1 MTGIVDLVDQVDDN
15 KSYGMGIVPE
25 FSKSVSG
32 RQPIYET
39 KLMVGLADGSRERA
53 GDGVIRGVRCT
64 KVPGYTFR
72 RALRYRA
79 GDRLTPPYGLT
90 PSTIMPSYG

>member
-53 GDGVIRGVRCT
+53 GDGVIRGASAAQNAGLY
-64 KVPGYTFR
+64 VPPSR
-72 RALRYRA
+72 VALPRW
-79 GDRLTPPYGLT
+79 
-90 PSTIMPSYG
+90 